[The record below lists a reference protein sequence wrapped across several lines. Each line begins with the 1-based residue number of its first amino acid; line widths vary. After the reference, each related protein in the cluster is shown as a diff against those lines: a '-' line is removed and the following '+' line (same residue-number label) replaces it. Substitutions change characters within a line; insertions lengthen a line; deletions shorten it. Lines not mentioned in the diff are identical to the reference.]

1 MSDAELIEMMSLMT
15 EVDSVE
21 LKLTVP
27 EDFQL
32 TAARALDV
40 DPLQAQI
47 RQVFFFETPDLA
59 LDRAGLAV
67 RGRRVQGRADDSIVK
82 VRPCVPH
89 ELPKRVRTSPNM
101 VVEVDA
107 MPGGHVCSA
116 SMKNPTLGLTDVR
129 DVTHG
134 NRPLRK
140 LFTKE
145 QRALFEAHAPEGVG
159 LEDLAIFGPIFV
171 LKLKMAPVKF
181 GRKIV
186 AELWTYPDGSRVL
199 ELSTR
204 TTPDQAF
211 QVAAEARA
219 RLLEYGVDLSG
230 GTQTKTRT
238 ALQFFSKRMA
248 PAANGG
254 SSKN

>member
-1 MSDAELIEMMSLMT
+1 LSDEDLVDMLALMSES
-15 EVDSVE
+15 DSVE

-32 TAARALDV
+32 AAARALDV

-82 VRPCVPH
+82 LRPCVPH
-89 ELPKRVRTSPNM
+89 ELPKKVRTSPNM

-116 SMKNPTLGLTDVR
+116 SMKNPTLGLTAVWDV
-129 DVTHG
+129 VHG

-140 LFTKE
+140 LFSKE
-145 QRALFEAHAPEGVG
+145 QRALFESRAPDGLT
-159 LEDLAIFGPIFV
+159 LEDLSVFGPIFV
-171 LKLKMAPVKF
+171 LKLKMAPAKF
-181 GRKIV
+181 GRKLV

-204 TTPDQAF
+204 TSPDQAF
-211 QVAAEARA
+211 QVAAEARG
-219 RLLEYGVDLSG
+219 RLAEVGLDLSAG
-230 GTQTKTRT
+230 AQTKTRT
-238 ALQFFSKRMA
+238 ALQFFSKR
-248 PAANGG
+248 AAAAADAAGTN
-254 SSKN
+254 